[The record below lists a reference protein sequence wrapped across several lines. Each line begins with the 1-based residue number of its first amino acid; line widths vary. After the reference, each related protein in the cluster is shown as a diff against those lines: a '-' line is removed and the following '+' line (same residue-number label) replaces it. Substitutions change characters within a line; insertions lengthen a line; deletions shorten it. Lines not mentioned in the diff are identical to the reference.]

1 MRPETSPANIPI
13 HNDIFILANLLKQG
27 DESIEVYIV
36 GGAVRDYLLHKYFG
50 ELNTVYNPK
59 DIDITT
65 NLSEEEIIQRLRVEL
80 AYQLDVKVNEKTSID
95 TFGVVFV
102 NINDNNY
109 EVAPFRKDIGGED
122 GRHPDTVE
130 RGTIYE
136 DAMRRDFTINNL
148 YYDFYKKEILDFN
161 PNGQGLKDVGRK
173 LVRCVGNPIQRFTED
188 RLRILRFVRFH
199 SRYNW
204 KNIVFDIDSEHLSA
218 IDKFKDLQ
226 GISSERIMSEFI
238 QGIEQSK
245 STYVYLASLWSLQLI
260 PRMFN
265 GLEFDVKSIRVIFNE
280 KNIKVILALLLKDN
294 TTVEKELLK
303 LKYSGEISESVQFLL
318 NAKRVT
324 KDTISRVIQHR
335 DKRLLKGN
343 VKDSNGNLLSLSDIQ
358 SHNESLKAGITLD
371 LLELAKLSP
380 YVERM
385 KLSHLSTYEPPNI
398 DTEELIQ
405 KGFKGP
411 EIGKEQKRILEEDYI
426 KSFEAFFEHQL

>member
-1 MRPETSPANIPI
+1 MRPETSPANIPFL
-13 HNDIFILANLLKQG
+13 NDIFILANLLKQG

-95 TFGVVFV
+95 TFGVVYV

-188 RLRILRFVRFH
+188 RL
-199 SRYNW
+199 
-204 KNIVFDIDSEHLSA
+204 
-218 IDKFKDLQ
+218 
-226 GISSERIMSEFI
+226 
-238 QGIEQSK
+238 
-245 STYVYLASLWSLQLI
+245 
-260 PRMFN
+260 
-265 GLEFDVKSIRVIFNE
+265 
-280 KNIKVILALLLKDN
+280 
-294 TTVEKELLK
+294 
-303 LKYSGEISESVQFLL
+303 
-318 NAKRVT
+318 
-324 KDTISRVIQHR
+324 
-335 DKRLLKGN
+335 
-343 VKDSNGNLLSLSDIQ
+343 
-358 SHNESLKAGITLD
+358 
-371 LLELAKLSP
+371 
-380 YVERM
+380 
-385 KLSHLSTYEPPNI
+385 
-398 DTEELIQ
+398 
-405 KGFKGP
+405 
-411 EIGKEQKRILEEDYI
+411 
-426 KSFEAFFEHQL
+426 